1 MGIYGE
7 YRSVDNFKRVLRRSV
22 NNTLVNIASR
32 VTSELKN
39 YIEGSLY
46 SRPES
51 YYYNRLGEQGGFLG
65 SFITERNVI
74 RRMNLVFEDSDNMAI
89 DPVIYNPQN
98 MISGS
103 DGNWNFPHHGSMF
116 IGANAPE
123 DSRDNMYD
131 YIDKGYSVL
140 GTSRYIEGIDMTSK
154 IREIIDR
161 LYSKIFTEEM
171 AKQGYSITE
180 ANEAGTGYRL
190 TVGSGYST

>member
-51 YYYNRLGEQGGFLG
+51 YNYNRLGEQGGFLG

-89 DPVIYNPQN
+89 DPIIYNPQN
-98 MISGS
+98 MINGS
-103 DGNWNFPHHGSMF
+103 DGNWNFPHHGSMI

-180 ANEAGTGYRL
+180 ANETGTGYKL